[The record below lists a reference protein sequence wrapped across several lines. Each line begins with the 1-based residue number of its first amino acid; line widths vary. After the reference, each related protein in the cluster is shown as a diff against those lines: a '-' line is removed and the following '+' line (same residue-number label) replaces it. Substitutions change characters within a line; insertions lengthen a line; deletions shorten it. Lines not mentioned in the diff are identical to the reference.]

1 LLLLGLLL
9 SDESRKKVA
18 TRKSCSKGK
27 RHQPCWCGLVTIGLI
42 ALTALITASST
53 AQTELVL
60 YLQCVD
66 QLLVVSLRDRN
77 ADRKEQE

>member
-1 LLLLGLLL
+1 
-9 SDESRKKVA
+9 
-18 TRKSCSKGK
+18 
-27 RHQPCWCGLVTIGLI
+27 LVTIGLI